1 MNVLSTKRGSALLI
15 VLGMLSF
22 MVVSAVGFAIFM
34 RQSRAPSSY
43 LRRASSSRYL
53 LKAALANAVARIDGA
68 LDPETGYCE
77 GVYDDPY
84 PGVGPS
90 SSLSDSQNGDLWTK
104 RVFTPFGLVNS
115 DETVSTMALEALAYL
130 PPAIINEVRVY
141 SRQTRT
147 AKWRNL
153 SYDMGRYAFTA
164 VDVSDLFDVNK
175 LEASKRRT
183 SAPGERI
190 SLASLLSDASALASV
205 QSSAGDV
212 PFVSLADF
220 NIVAGSSSAY
230 APFIKYLS
238 TGGADASIYRDDEA
252 VKNALF
258 ITDTWFPKTN
268 TTASAT
274 TLDLTSKQPFP
285 SYGASNFFDIDNLG
299 NDLYDLLRVNIGGAG
314 LACLYDYLD
323 ANRTPIS
330 LSLPTVETQ
339 PMIASV
345 SVDFGEEVRLSESTS
360 GDDAKETSVDV
371 EEDGTTYKITRK
383 VTPHK
388 LVIPQSSFV
397 VSGTAVFPFKRVDS
411 ASGRKGSWKVEALAA
426 LFFAEDEINARFKA
440 ESVIRPKAD
449 YWTNPPT
456 TKDAGG
462 VVWIKGTG
470 QSLSFDDNIDTV
482 EKAVKDYQVEVS
494 LDKQEIPIYYEVTE
508 KKQRYTDS
516 GGITTVDEWTLTT
529 TDQTRKS
536 ETGALTV
543 FTKNGETHDLYK
555 NYYESANYKEE
566 VWIKESDLRDA
577 SKRGKSSQNFIEM
590 TDETTFRP
598 YIAVWVRVTDS
609 DKTVDLVPASY
620 LDDEEYL
627 QNCSYDSGFVGDIVK
642 FSGSGAPI
650 LDFKYKPTFSFKT
663 LTGEEAATF
672 YQSATL
678 EPEGWSA
685 LYAADPR
692 YNFAPE
698 DWFGTTDEDGASPEH
713 WKSYIGVGSTSGL
726 LGNDGRDTDI
736 FMFTSDQEY
745 LQSIGELAFLPYIED
760 LTGNA
765 DFIEGDFMNETRYHG
780 KNDFSAR
787 APTSTSGFANGSRF
801 WKTYTAFDRG
811 DGIDPI
817 YALTKDGSTY
827 TVMTG
832 DSDFRINPF
841 SREARIIEAAIKD
854 TPYDWSVAST
864 NETTN
869 KTATKKP
876 SDRAE
881 WAFCAGSSKAK
892 MSDEEIED
900 LADKMVA
907 SFGEKAREGKSW
919 ETAFE
924 DFAWTV
930 SGVTDEEKKSLFG
943 VDLEM
948 PLHDVDRKYLYSFWR
963 ECFQNRQ
970 QLFLVFLRAEPLTV
984 GGSGASALA
993 ASQLGARGVALVWRD
1008 PAVPS
1013 RGGASSRPSRESLTS
1028 TEQWANFYETF
1039 APHRTRVLFYHQFD

>member
-1 MNVLSTKRGSALLI
+1 MNARTTKQGSALLI

-53 LKAALANAVARIDGA
+53 LKAALANAVARLDGA
-68 LDPETGYCE
+68 LDPMTGYCE

-84 PGVGPS
+84 PGVVVVENPP
-90 SSLSDSQNGDLWTK
+90 LPDPENGDLWTK
-104 RVFTPFGLVNS
+104 RVFTPFGLIDS
-115 DETVSTMALEALAYL
+115 DETVSTMTLEALAYL

-147 AKWRNL
+147 AQWRNL

-164 VDVSDLFDVNK
+164 VDVSDLFDINK
-175 LEASKRRT
+175 LDADKRRT

-190 SLASLLSDASALASV
+190 NLSSLFEDAEALKSV
-205 QSSAGDV
+205 QTGAGDI

-220 NIVAGSSSAY
+220 NLVAGSSSSY

-238 TGGADASIYRDDEA
+238 GASDVSIYREDET
-252 VKNALF
+252 VKNELF

-268 TTASAT
+268 TTAST
-274 TLDLTSKQPFP
+274 TTIDLTSKQPFP
-285 SYGASNFFDIDNLG
+285 TFGASNFFDIDNAN
-299 NDLYDLLRVNIGGAG
+299 NDLYDLLRVNLGGAG

-323 ANRTPIS
+323 SNRTPIS
-330 LSLPTVETQ
+330 LALPTVETQ

-345 SVDFGEEVRLSESTS
+345 SVDFGTEIRLSESTS

-371 EEDGTTYKITRK
+371 TEEGTTYKITRK

-388 LVIPQSSFV
+388 LVVPQSSFV
-397 VSGTAVFPFKRVDS
+397 VSGTAIFPFKRVDS
-411 ASGRKGSWKVEALAA
+411 ASGRKGTWKVEALAA
-426 LFFAEDEINARFKA
+426 LFFAEDEIKARFKA

-462 VVWIKGTG
+462 VVWIRGTG
-470 QSLSFDDNIDTV
+470 QSLSFDDNVDTV
-482 EKAVKDYQVEVS
+482 VKAIKDYQVEVS
-494 LDKQEIPIYYEVTE
+494 LQKQEFPVYYEVTE
-508 KKQRYTDS
+508 KKQRYTDT
-516 GGITTVDEWTLTT
+516 GGTETVDEWTLTT
-529 TDQTRKS
+529 TDSTREP

-543 FTKNGETHDLYK
+543 FSKDGETHSVYK
-555 NYYESANYKEE
+555 SYYENNYKEKI
-566 VWIKESDLRDA
+566 WIDEGDLRDA
-577 SKRGKSSQNFIEM
+577 SKRGKNSQNFIEM

-598 YIAVWVRVTDS
+598 YIAVWVRVTDGS
-609 DKTVDLVPASY
+609 ETVDLAPASY
-620 LDDEEYL
+620 RDDEEYL
-627 QNCSYDSGFVGDIVK
+627 NGCSYDAGFVGDLVK
-642 FSGSGAPI
+642 FSGDGSPI
-650 LDFKYKPTFSFKT
+650 LDFKYTPSFSFKM
-663 LTGEEAATF
+663 LTGEESATF

-678 EPEGWSA
+678 EPEGWRA

-698 DWFGTTDEDGASPEH
+698 DWFGTTDEDGASPDH
-713 WKSYIGVGSTSGL
+713 WKNYVGVGTTSGL
-726 LGNDGRDTDI
+726 LGTGGRDSDI

-745 LQSIGELAFLPYIED
+745 LQSMGELAFLPYVQD
-760 LTGNA
+760 LTGEA
-765 DFIEGDFMNETRYHG
+765 DFIEGDFMSESRYHG
-780 KNDFSAR
+780 RNDFSAR
-787 APTSTSGFANGSRF
+787 SATSTSGFANGSRF

-817 YALTKDGSTY
+817 YSLTKGGVTY
-827 TVMTG
+827 TVTTG
-832 DSDFRINPF
+832 DGDFRVNPF
-841 SREARIIEAAIKD
+841 SRDPRVIEAAIKD
-854 TPYDWSVAST
+854 TPYDWFVAST
-864 NETTN
+864 NATRN
-869 KTATKKP
+869 PTATKEP
-876 SDRAE
+876 SARAE
-881 WAFCAGSSKAK
+881 WAFCQDSSKAK
-892 MSDEEIED
+892 ITDSEMEEI
-900 LADKMVA
+900 ADKMISA
-907 SFGEKAREGKSW
+907 FGEKAREGKSW

-930 SGVTDEEKKSLFG
+930 SGVTDEEKRSLFG
-943 VDLEM
+943 VELEK

-1008 PAVPS
+1008 PAAPS
-1013 RGGASSRPSRESLTS
+1013 RGGVSSRPRRESLTS
-1028 TEQWANFYETF
+1028 TDQWASFYETF